1 MASPEDRTCHGQS
14 HKLVTKEAGM
24 NRFTMRKPDDFHLH
38 LRSGEMLRAVLPHT
52 ARQFK
57 RAIIMPNTT
66 PPILNDGD
74 VRKYRQEI
82 ISAPGSLGFKPLMTI
97 QIIEATTP
105 ETIFKAKAAGAVA
118 GKVYPRGMTT
128 NSANGVYDY
137 EKIYHPI
144 LAAMEECG
152 MLVLFHGESPDPD
165 AFCLDRETK
174 FLKILKGVANT
185 FTRLKIVM
193 EHVTTAE
200 AVVCVRDLPANV
212 AATIT
217 VHHLF
222 LTLNDVIGD
231 KLEPHHFCK
240 PVAKR
245 PEDRERLR
253 LAAMIGNPKFFLGTD
268 SAPHL
273 RGAKECSSGCAGV
286 YTAPVAIPLLLELF
300 EQHGV
305 ADKLEDF
312 CSGFGADFYGLPR
325 NKETISLIREEWTIP
340 PICDGVVPFRAGQ
353 KIGWRME

>member
-1 MASPEDRTCHGQS
+1 M
-14 HKLVTKEAGM
+14 
-24 NRFTMRKPDDFHLH
+24 RFEMRMPDDFHLH

-66 PPILNDGD
+66 PPVLNDVD
-74 VRKYRQEI
+74 VRAYRQAI
-82 ISAPGSLGFKPLMTI
+82 VTTPNCSGFEPLMTI

-105 ETIFKAKAAGAVA
+105 ETIIKAKAAGAIA

-137 EKIYHPI
+137 EKIYPV

-165 AFCLDRETK
+165 AFCLDREAK

-193 EHVTTAE
+193 EHTTTAK
-200 AVVCVRDLPANV
+200 AVDCVHELPANV

-245 PEDRERLR
+245 PEDRAVLVT
-253 LAAMIGNPKFFLGTD
+253 AAIGGNPKFFLGTD

-273 RGAKECSSGCAGV
+273 KGAKECSSGCAGV
-286 YTAPVAIPLLLELF
+286 YTAPIAIPLLLELF
-300 EQHGV
+300 ERHGA

-325 NKETISLIREEWTIP
+325 NKETISLIREEWTVP
-340 PICDGVVPFRAGQ
+340 PICDGVIPFRAGQ
-353 KIGWRME
+353 TIGWRME

>member
-1 MASPEDRTCHGQS
+1 M
-14 HKLVTKEAGM
+14 
-24 NRFTMRKPDDFHLH
+24 RFEMRMPDDFHLH

-66 PPILNDGD
+66 PPVLNDVD
-74 VRKYRQEI
+74 VRAYRQEI
-82 ISAPGSLGFKPLMTI
+82 VTAPNCSGFEPLMTI

-105 ETIFKAKAAGAVA
+105 ETIFQAKAAGAGA

-137 EKIYHPI
+137 EKIYPV

-165 AFCLDRETK
+165 AFCLDREAK
-174 FLKILKGVANT
+174 FLKILKSVASA
-185 FTRLKIVM
+185 FPHLKIVM
-193 EHVTTAE
+193 EHTTTAK
-200 AVVCVRDLPANV
+200 AVDCVYELPSNV

-245 PEDRERLR
+245 PEDRAVLIT
-253 LAAMIGNPKFFLGTD
+253 AAIGGNPKFFLGTD

-273 RGAKECSSGCAGV
+273 KGMKECSSGCAGV

-300 EQHGV
+300 EQHG
-305 ADKLEDF
+305 ATDKLEDF

-325 NKETISLIREEWTIP
+325 NKETIALVREEWTVP
-340 PICDGVVPFRAGQ
+340 LICDGVVPFRAGQ